1 MRSAVDHMSSFS
13 IDKNHIFRN
22 ILSSVWGEINV
33 NNFLSFLV
41 MFLFTRLLF
50 FISFTV
56 ILLKEEWETMLQK
69 VERILSQKTPIH
81 QITELIKVG
90 ACLHYLLCVFSVNFS
105 KSYIINFYFYVDSH
119 SHIVIQPFRL
129 SHHINLICIT

>member
-1 MRSAVDHMSSFS
+1 MYSQSSYCVHQFGNIAFERILITIFKS
-13 IDKNHIFRN
+13 IAH
-22 ILSSVWGEINV
+22 
-33 NNFLSFLV
+33 NFLSFLV

-129 SHHINLICIT
+129 SHCINLYLQFCIT